1 MRNGELRW
9 GMWRDSGMSCPL
21 PSRGCYVVSSI
32 IYQCIYSIWQPI
44 DQALETFTGSFTGLT
59 GNPVSKLPIISVAPL
74 ATETRPTTACHS
86 RTLPSPL

>member
-1 MRNGELRW
+1 MLYH
-9 GMWRDSGMSCPL
+9 L
-21 PSRGCYVVSSI
+21 SSI
-32 IYQCIYSIWQPI
+32 SASIYSIWQPI
-44 DQALETFTGSFTGLT
+44 DQALETFTGSFTGFT